1 MALTP
6 QFGSLVPSSTQQ
18 ILASNYLQF
27 NTGAGSDFAQQYLPE
42 IYEQEV
48 ERYGNRTL
56 SGFLRMVGAEMP
68 MTSDQ
73 VIWSEQNRLHISY
86 ASCGQANGGG
96 VGTNPSIITLGGGAT
111 AINVISINDTVV
123 VLDPVTGAEAKAIV
137 LATNTATAIGGAGS
151 AQITVQSFTGTT
163 LSAQGITA
171 SGANAT
177 GGLKVFVYGSAYTK
191 GTTIGGALNIGAAQ
205 GNTANSAVRQ
215 SVEPQLTQF
224 SNSPIIIRD
233 QYVVSGS
240 DMAQIGWVEV
250 ATEDGTSGYL
260 WYLKAES
267 ETRLRFEDYLEM
279 ALVEGELNQTVAAGS
294 QPYVAATLPGTQG
307 LFAAIQARGN
317 VEVGFTAA
325 AGLDEFDA
333 ILKNLDTQGAIE
345 ENMLF
350 LQRQTSLDF
359 DDMLASISGGFAG
372 GTAFGLFENS
382 EEMALN
388 LGFSGFRRGSYDFYK
403 TDWKYLNDASTRGGI
418 TGVNSVEGVLIP
430 AGTST
435 VYDQIL
441 GSNIRR
447 PFLHVRY
454 RASQSDDR
462 RMKSWLTGSA
472 GGAFTSTLDAMEV
485 NFLSERCL
493 VTQAA
498 NNFVLFKG
506 I

>member
-1 MALTP
+1 MSLTP
-6 QFGSLVPSSTQQ
+6 QFGSIVPSQNQELLNT
-18 ILASNYLQF
+18 NYLQF
-27 NTGAGSDFAQQYLPE
+27 NDPAGADFSSFAQQYLPE

-73 VIWSEQNRLHISY
+73 VIWSEQNRLHIAY
-86 ASCGQANGGG
+86 DGCTLPTALTINVNPTAAAG
-96 VGTNPSIITLGGGAT
+96 VN
-111 AINVISINDTVV
+111 NVISPNSTIV
-123 VLDPVTGAEAKAIV
+123 VLDPATGLEAKCLVTDSNTTTDVITIQPYTLAN
-137 LATNTATAIGGAGS
+137 LAT
-151 AQITVQSFTGTT
+151 F
-163 LSAQGITA
+163 TA
-171 SGANAT
+171 S
-177 GGLKVFVYGSAYTK
+177 GLKVFVYGSEYTK
-191 GTTIGGALNIGAAQ
+191 GSQVTNGVTGA
-205 GNTANSAVRQ
+205 NTGDQFV
-215 SVEPQLTQF
+215 SVEPSFTQY
-224 SNSPIIIRD
+224 SNTPIIVRSK
-233 QYVVSGS
+233 YVVNGS
-240 DMAQIGWVEV
+240 DMAQIGWVEI
-250 ATEDGTSGYL
+250 ATEDGASGYL

-279 ALVEGELNQTVAAGS
+279 VCVEGEKVDGAVSPITGLK
-294 QPYVAATLPGTQG
+294 GTQG
-307 LFAAIQARGN
+307 LFAAIEERGN
-317 VEVGFTAA
+317 VNVGFTAA
-325 AGLDEFDA
+325 AGLTAFDD

-350 LQRQTSLDF
+350 LQRQTALDF
-359 DDMLASISGGFAG
+359 DDMLASISGGAQG
-372 GTAFGLFENS
+372 GTAYGLFENS

-403 TDWKYLNDASTRGGI
+403 TDWKYLNDASTRGAINGI
-418 TGVNSVEGVLIP
+418 SSIEGVLVP

-441 GSNIRR
+441 GTNIRR

-454 RASQSDDR
+454 RASQADDR

-506 I
+506 A

>member
-1 MALTP
+1 MSLSP
-6 QFGSLVPSSTQQ
+6 QFGSIVPSQLQQ
-18 ILASNYLQF
+18 TLANNYLTFDQ
-27 NTGAGSDFAQQYLPE
+27 GANDFAQQYLPE

-73 VIWSEQNRLHISY
+73 VIWSEQNRLHVAY
-86 ASCGQANGGG
+86 DGCTVVATGANNAATVTPTAAG
-96 VGTNPSIITLGGGAT
+96 VS
-111 AINVISINDTVV
+111 VVVSINDTVV
-123 VLDPVTGAEAKAIV
+123 LLDPASGAEAKGIV
-137 LATNTATAIGGAGS
+137 IGTTPGVGGAF
-151 AQITVQSFTGTT
+151 IVQPFANSTFA
-163 LSAQGITA
+163 AQGLA
-171 SGANAT
+171 AAGV
-177 GGLKVFVYGSAYTK
+177 KVFVYGSAYQK
-191 GTTIGGALNIGAAQ
+191 GTSITAGGTLATASAPRVSITPDFTQ
-205 GNTANSAVRQ
+205 FANS
-215 SVEPQLTQF
+215 PL
-224 SNSPIIIRD
+224 ILRD
-233 QYVVSGS
+233 QFVINGS

-250 ATEDGTSGYL
+250 ATEDGQSGFL

-279 ALVEGELNQTVAAGS
+279 SMVESELNVNALAAVGT
-294 QPYVAATLPGTQG
+294 AAAFLPGSQG
-307 LFAAIQARGN
+307 LFAAIRARGN

-325 AGLDEFDA
+325 AGLDDFDS

-418 TGVNSVEGVLIP
+418 VGVNSIEGVLVP

-435 VYDQIL
+435 VYDQVL
-441 GSNIRR
+441 GTNIRR

-454 RASQSDDR
+454 RASQGDDR

>member
-1 MALTP
+1 MASVLDP
-6 QFGSLVPSSTQQ
+6 LFGSIIPSQKQ
-18 ILASNYLQF
+18 ELLDSNYLKF
-27 NTGAGSDFAQQYLPE
+27 NSDAAGDTNTFAQQYLPE

-86 ASCGQANGGG
+86 DNVGVDATGLVLTIPVNG
-96 VGTNPSIITLGGGAT
+96 TSIQ
-111 AINVISINDTVV
+111 NVISPRATIV
-123 VLDPVTGAEAKAIV
+123 VLDSTTGLEAKCLVIDSDTLTGV
-137 LATNTATAIGGAGS
+137 L
-151 AQITVQSFTGTT
+151 TVQPYTVANLIGFTDGD
-163 LSAQGITA
+163 
-171 SGANAT
+171 
-177 GGLKVFVYGSAYTK
+177 LKVFVYGSEYQK
-191 GTTIGGALNIGAAQ
+191 GGRIDAA
-205 GNTANSAVRQ
+205 TQ
-215 SVEPQLTQF
+215 SGPNAGTQYVSVDPQFQQY
-224 SNSPIIIRD
+224 SNSPIILKS

-267 ETRLRFEDYLEM
+267 ETRLRFEDYLEISM
-279 ALVEGELNQTVAAGS
+279 IEGEKVAAASAITTGK
-294 QPYVAATLPGTQG
+294 GTEG
-307 LFAAIQARGN
+307 LFAAINDRGN
-317 VEVGFTAA
+317 VNVGFTAA
-325 AGLDEFDA
+325 AGLADFDA

-359 DDMLASISGGFAG
+359 DDMLAAVGAPAG
-372 GTAFGLFENS
+372 GVYQGGSSFGLFENS
-382 EEMALN
+382 EDMALN

-403 TDWKYLNDASTRGGI
+403 TDWKYLNDASTRGGA
-418 TGVNSVEGVLIP
+418 GGNNSVEGVLIP

-441 GSNIRR
+441 GTNIRR

-454 RASQSDDR
+454 RASQADDR

-472 GGAFTSTLDAMEV
+472 GGAYTSTLDAMEV

-506 I
+506 A

>member
-1 MALTP
+1 MALNKA
-6 QFGSLVPSSTQQ
+6 FGSIKPSQKQQ
-18 ILASNYLQF
+18 LLSDNYLSF
-27 NTGAGSDFAQQYLPE
+27 NGGTGDSDSDTFAQQYLPE

-68 MTSDQ
+68 MSSDQ
-73 VIWSEQNRLHISY
+73 VIWSEQNRLHVAYNDVS
-86 ASCGQANGGG
+86 ND
-96 VGTNPSIITLGGGAT
+96 GTNTLTFTVGGAGD
-111 AINVISINDTVV
+111 AFVENVISKDQTIVILDTNNSVE
-123 VLDPVTGAEAKAIV
+123 LKALVTESSQAGALATVEVAPYT
-137 LATNTATAIGGAGS
+137 ATNTS
-151 AQITVQSFTGTT
+151 SLSGT
-163 LSAQGITA
+163 
-171 SGANAT
+171 
-177 GGLKVFVYGSAYTK
+177 GLKIFVYGSEYAK
-191 GTTIGGALNIGAAQ
+191 GKSIINSTGAADTT
-205 GNTANSAVRQ
+205 GYKTITPSF
-215 SVEPQLTQF
+215 TQY
-224 SNSPIIIRD
+224 SNSPVIIRNK
-233 QYVVSGS
+233 YVVNGS

-279 ALVEGELNQTVAAGS
+279 SMVEGEFNEVVATAG
-294 QPYVAATLPGTQG
+294 TNPGTQG
-307 LFAAIQARGN
+307 LFAAIQTRGN

-359 DDMLASISGGFAG
+359 DDMLAAISGGFAG

-403 TDWKYLNDASTRGGI
+403 TDWKYLNDASTRGAMVGPSSI
-418 TGVNSVEGVLIP
+418 EGVLIP

-441 GSNIRR
+441 GTNIRR

-454 RASQSDDR
+454 RASQADDR

-472 GGAFTSTLDAMEV
+472 GGAYTSDLDAMEV

-493 VTQAA
+493 CVQAA
-498 NNFVLFKG
+498 NNFVLFTG
-506 I
+506 A

>member
-1 MALTP
+1 MALDP
-6 QFGSLVPSSTQQ
+6 LFGSIVPSQKQQ
-18 ILASNYLQF
+18 TLATNFLKF
-27 NTGAGSDFAQQYLPE
+27 NDGTAAGDSDTFAQQYLPE

-68 MTSDQ
+68 MSSDQ

-86 ASCGQANGGG
+86 TD
-96 VGTNPSIITLGGGAT
+96 VTNDQVNTLTIPVSAT
-111 AINVISINDTVV
+111 VRNVISVGSTIVAIDKLGAELKCVV
-123 VLDPVTGAEAKAIV
+123 TASNLSTGALTVAPYTA
-137 LATNTATAIGGAGS
+137 ATTATLAVDDI
-151 AQITVQSFTGTT
+151 
-163 LSAQGITA
+163 
-171 SGANAT
+171 
-177 GGLKVFVYGSAYTK
+177 KVFVYGSEYGK
-191 GTTIGGALNIGAAQ
+191 GSTTPNY
-205 GNTANSAVRQ
+205 SASQTDGYV
-215 SVEPQLTQF
+215 SVDPDFTQF
-224 SNSPIIIRD
+224 SNSPIIIRNK
-233 QYVVSGS
+233 YVVSGS

-279 ALVEGELNQTVAAGS
+279 SMVEAEFNQVGNQAAQNVSPGS
-294 QPYVAATLPGTQG
+294 EG
-307 LFAAIQARGN
+307 LFAAIQSRGN
-317 VEVGFTAA
+317 VETGFTAA

-418 TGVNSVEGVLIP
+418 DGINSIEGVLVP

-435 VYDQIL
+435 VYDQVL
-441 GSNIRR
+441 GTNIRR

-454 RASQSDDR
+454 RASQADDR

-472 GGAFTSTLDAMEV
+472 GGAVTSTLDAMEV

-498 NNFVLFKG
+498 NNFVLFRG